1 MIKREIIED
10 FVDYFST
17 FILLVAVTTID
28 ATFVWVTFKF
38 LIEYPITWMAAY
50 GGCAL
55 LRYVKSEIKSTI

>member
-10 FVDYFST
+10 FIDYFST
-17 FILLVAVTTID
+17 FIVLVID
-28 ATFVWVTFKF
+28 ATFVWVTFNF

-55 LRYVKSEIKSTI
+55 LKYVKSEIKSTT

>member
-10 FVDYFST
+10 FIDYFST
-17 FILLVAVTTID
+17 FIVLVID

-55 LRYVKSEIKSTI
+55 LKYVKSEIKSTT